1 MAMTKGKHRFESEV
15 RLGLLIIIFILLL
28 LNAASNYVVYK
39 ARTSKTDVVMAEL
52 TEAATS
58 IGYYLRSESSS
69 ELSRVQIDNLK
80 SQFGLSGLI
89 IIPSGPGEDSPQVK
103 AKWFARIAGQLPAGQ
118 IPEIAR
124 KLLTS
129 DYNSLTRGRNS
140 EYFMVHPADLPS
152 GRRLIILSQNS
163 PDLAYLDGNGR
174 FILIMSI
181 IFIIMIAAL
190 YLMLYRHI
198 LSPFNQIR
206 RQAQDAGREVGE
218 DNSDVESVVEEYRD
232 LIQELRD
239 KEGQLLKLN
248 AAIRRKADSLEQ
260 FNQYLLES
268 MSSGV
273 ATVDQQGRIL
283 SVNRV
288 AAETMQTDQELLV
301 GRHYGELFGPNWSI
315 STAVKATL
323 EENRNQPYREYE
335 LVAPD
340 GSRLSL
346 GVAVSVIRDNESSAI
361 GASVLIND
369 LTEMKH
375 LQVELENS
383 RRLAALGEMS
393 AGLAHQLRNSLGA
406 IMGYGNLVRKRL
418 EKKDHD
424 IESATALMDETREAE
439 RLIDRFL
446 NFTRPF
452 NYEPKPENL
461 GALLEELLETFR
473 VRSDCRAIE
482 FHMMPAAD
490 ARPIELVCDWL
501 LLKQALTNII
511 ENAVNAYSDSGGRV
525 DVALSKSSDMATLAV
540 SDFGCGIESK
550 DIERI
555 FTPFFSSRPS
565 GTGLGLP
572 LASKIVDLHAGRLTV
587 DSRVGE
593 GTTFRIMLPIRRQAD
608 SRSPER
614 QTSPTA

>member
-288 AAETMQTDQELLV
+288 AAETMQADSELLV

-323 EENRNQPYREYE
+323 EENRNQP
-335 LVAPD
+335 
-340 GSRLSL
+340 
-346 GVAVSVIRDNESSAI
+346 
-361 GASVLIND
+361 
-369 LTEMKH
+369 
-375 LQVELENS
+375 
-383 RRLAALGEMS
+383 
-393 AGLAHQLRNSLGA
+393 
-406 IMGYGNLVRKRL
+406 
-418 EKKDHD
+418 
-424 IESATALMDETREAE
+424 
-439 RLIDRFL
+439 
-446 NFTRPF
+446 
-452 NYEPKPENL
+452 
-461 GALLEELLETFR
+461 
-473 VRSDCRAIE
+473 
-482 FHMMPAAD
+482 
-490 ARPIELVCDWL
+490 
-501 LLKQALTNII
+501 
-511 ENAVNAYSDSGGRV
+511 
-525 DVALSKSSDMATLAV
+525 
-540 SDFGCGIESK
+540 
-550 DIERI
+550 
-555 FTPFFSSRPS
+555 
-565 GTGLGLP
+565 
-572 LASKIVDLHAGRLTV
+572 
-587 DSRVGE
+587 
-593 GTTFRIMLPIRRQAD
+593 
-608 SRSPER
+608 
-614 QTSPTA
+614 